1 MKREVI
7 RVEPLSTYLERW
19 RAPTSAV
26 TRLGNTIYVSGFPP
40 FDPATGEVVDA
51 PIGKQAEL
59 VLDQMKL
66 CLEAAGSSLEHC
78 SSATSTAP
86 RWRSSRSSMPFTPAT
101 FPRIPRQ
108 ESSSTC
114 PRGPDISIL
123 RSTVSPQSR
132 TRSKGVRLVLNDF
145 RQGLEVRSL
154 SLE

>member
-51 PIGKQAEL
+51 PIEKQAEL

-66 CLEAAGSSLEHC
+66 CLEAAGSSL
-78 SSATSTAP
+78 
-86 RWRSSRSSMPFTPAT
+86 SSMPFTPAT
-101 FPRIPRQ
+101 FPRIARQ

-123 RSTVSPQSR
+123 KSTVSPQSR
-132 TRSKGVRLVLNDF
+132 TRPKGVRLVLNDF
-145 RQGLEVRSL
+145 REGLEVRSL